1 MNKVVLVLVDGM
13 RPDSLPLCGS
23 DLLPALAKKSLSCMT
38 AQTVYPSWTLPCHT
52 SLFFSSTPRKHGVV
66 ENIWVSQHEK
76 SLCDLAHKAE
86 KNVAMVYDW
95 EELRD
100 LNRPNSLDFSYY
112 RRLVGDM
119 EEMMTCEEQMTQIA
133 LEDLLTYRRDF
144 LFLYLGHADI
154 VGHMDGWMSPKYLAA
169 VRHASLMVERVR
181 LALPKEYQLVVTADH
196 GGHDLTH
203 GTDQPVDMTIPL
215 MLYGSLFEPG
225 KTLAQASILDIAPTI
240 AEILGIQASS
250 NWEGRSLLHP

>member
-23 DLLPALAKKSLSCMT
+23 DLLLALANRGVSCMN

-52 SLFFSSTPRKHGVV
+52 SLFYSCLPQKHGVT
-66 ENIWVSQHEK
+66 ENVWVPQREK
-76 SLCDLAHKAE
+76 SLCDLVYKAE
-86 KNVAMVYDW
+86 KSASMVYDW

-119 EEMMTCEEQMTQIA
+119 GEMMACEEQMTRIA
-133 LEDLLTYRRDF
+133 LEDLLICRRDF

-154 VGHMDGWMSPKYLAA
+154 AGHIYGWMSPEYLAA
-169 VRHASLMVERVR
+169 VQNASLMVERVR
-181 LALPKEYQLVVTADH
+181 LALPKEYQLMVTADH

-203 GTDQPVDMTIPL
+203 GTEQPVDMTIPL

-225 KTLAQASILDIAPTI
+225 KTLPKASIMDIAPTI
-240 AEILGIQASS
+240 AEILGMKAPAG
-250 NWEGRSLLHP
+250 WEGHSLLHP